1 MNENQPKDVSARV
14 AEITLEVATRDIQ
27 KAMATFGS
35 VGTGSEIDR
44 AAQLV
49 SQSLQVLRRR
59 VHNPAAIRLLYV
71 DNPAA
76 RTMLPDIALSTV
88 DQLSSGAISP
98 EEAESL
104 LDQASEKYGQVFEG
118 MGVKPEVIAVLFF
131 KSPSESGK

>member
-1 MNENQPKDVSARV
+1 MDERRHSQPIQAVEV
-14 AEITLEVATRDIQ
+14 TPEVAMRDIQ
-27 KAMATFGS
+27 KVMQLFGS
-35 VGTGSEIDR
+35 GGTGSEVDR

-49 SQSLQVLRRR
+49 SQSLQVLKRR
-59 VHNPAAIRLLYV
+59 VNNPAAIRLLYV

-76 RTMLPDIALSTV
+76 RTMLPDIALRTV

-104 LDQASEKYGQVFEG
+104 LDQASERYGQVFAG
-118 MGVKPEVIAVLFF
+118 MGVKPEAIAVLFF